1 MKTLSIGTEQAE
13 RNWVVVDAT
22 GMPVGRLATRVAAIL
37 RGKNKPT
44 YTPHA
49 DTGDFVI
56 VLNSAN
62 VALTGKKWSDKV
74 YYHHTGYM
82 GGIKSITAEKLHVK
96 DPTAIVSKAVK
107 GMLPR
112 GPLGR
117 QMFRKLKV
125 YAGTDHPHA
134 AQKPTELDLK
144 SLT

>member
-1 MKTLSIGTEQAE
+1 MKTLSISTEQAE

-22 GMPVGRLATRVAAIL
+22 GFPVGRLATRVAAIL

-62 VALTGKKWSDKV
+62 IALTGKKWTDKV

-82 GGIKSITAEKLHVK
+82 GGIKSITAEKLHQK

-112 GPLGR
+112 GALGR
-117 QMFRKLKV
+117 QMFGKLKV

-134 AQKPTELDLK
+134 AQKPSELDLK

>member
-1 MKTLSIGTEQAE
+1 MKTLSISTEQAE
-13 RNWVVVDAT
+13 RNWVIVDASDIA
-22 GMPVGRLATRVAAIL
+22 VGRLATRVAAIL

-49 DTGDFVI
+49 DTGDFVVI
-56 VLNSAN
+56 VNAAN
-62 VALTGKKWSDKV
+62 VALTGKKWADKV

-82 GGIKSITAEKLHVK
+82 GGIKSITAEKLHEK
-96 DPTAIVSKAVK
+96 DPTAIVTKAVK

-117 QMFRKLKV
+117 KMFLKLKV
-125 YAGTDHPHA
+125 YAGSDHPHA
-134 AQKPTELDLK
+134 AQKPSELDLK

>member
-1 MKTLSIGTEQAE
+1 MKTLSISTEQATRE
-13 RNWVVVDAT
+13 WVIVDAT
-22 GMPVGRLATRVAAIL
+22 DHAVGRLATRVATIL
-37 RGKNKPT
+37 RGKNKAT

-56 VLNSAN
+56 IINSDKIK
-62 VALTGKKWSDKV
+62 LTGNKWDDKV
-74 YYHHTGYM
+74 YNWHTGYM
-82 GGIKSITAEKLHVK
+82 GGIKSINARDLHKK

-117 QMFRKLKV
+117 QLYKKLKV

-134 AQKPTELDLK
+134 AQDPKAIDIATV
-144 SLT
+144 